1 MSPLPRED
9 ELATT
14 PTAQDIAL
22 AILLETENLSQL
34 MELHYYA
41 GEPDFL
47 ETARMIAALPEAERE
62 ALRAFLADGA
72 RMRVRRDGARLVIE
86 PAEG

>member
-1 MSPLPRED
+1 MSPMPRDD
-9 ELATT
+9 EFSAP

-22 AILLETENLSQL
+22 AILLETESLSQL

-41 GEPDFL
+41 GEPGFL
-47 ETARMIAALPEAERE
+47 DTARVIAALPEAERA
-62 ALRAFLADGA
+62 ALCAFLEGGE
-72 RMRVRRDGARLVIE
+72 RMRVWRDGVRLIIE

>member
-1 MSPLPRED
+1 MSQLSPDD
-9 ELATT
+9 EFDTP

-22 AILLETENLSQL
+22 AILLETENISQL

-41 GEPDFL
+41 GEPGFL
-47 ETARMIAALPEAERE
+47 EVARVIASLGETERE
-62 ALRAFLADGA
+62 ALRAFLSRGE